1 MDKLKENKFVVKAKE
16 IWKKHKILVS
26 VIGGILL
33 LLGIIGVWDSQSKVD
48 PLDGVQHV
56 AWSGY
61 NESWIIRDS
70 ERDQIATKIR
80 VAIFKKYGASNQT
93 IKYIQD
99 NPKWI
104 YDSDDYQ
111 SIRSDIGDDKTDKA
125 IDEINYVKNGL
136 KITHD
141 NGNKIILKID
151 IPQDRANKDGIKL
164 VNREFKTD

>member
-61 NESWIIRDS
+61 NESWIIPDS

-80 VAIFKKYGASNQT
+80 VAIF
-93 IKYIQD
+93 KYIQD